1 MASPISNFGSGGLTN
16 QQLEQNLEGTSQAK
30 NADSAKMAE
39 KDKEV
44 SLNNKWTA
52 LIQKQQ

>member
-1 MASPISNFGSGGLTN
+1 MVSPVSNFGSGGLTN

-44 SLNNKWTA
+44 SLNNKWTQ

>member
-1 MASPISNFGSGGLTN
+1 MVSPISNFGSGGLTN